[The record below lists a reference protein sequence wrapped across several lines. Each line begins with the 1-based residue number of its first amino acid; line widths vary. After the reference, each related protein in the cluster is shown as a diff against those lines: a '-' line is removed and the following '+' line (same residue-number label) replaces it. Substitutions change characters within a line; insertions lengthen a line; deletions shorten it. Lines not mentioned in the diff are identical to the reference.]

1 MGGRERV
8 DAMKWSGSEGGRV
21 GVMKW
26 EGESG
31 CDEVGEWV

>member
-1 MGGRERV
+1 MDGKSLCIEVGRRER
-8 DAMKWSGSEGGRV
+8 GRV

-26 EGESG
+26 EGGSG